1 MNSTV
6 TERSG
11 REREAKI
18 GRLVDAN
25 FIGIFIARLDG
36 DCPIIEANDAFLRM
50 LGYDRDDLAAGMT
63 MAKLRPPEKV
73 ERTREAFNEMCATGR
88 LEPFEKEYLRK
99 DGSRLPVMVGAV
111 LFAEDK
117 TEGIGF
123 VLDLTERKRVE
134 NELRQSEARF
144 EEAQR
149 IAHVGWW
156 ERDFTTNHVSLS
168 NEVCRVFGVDPIELP
183 EWHKRWLNLIHP
195 EDRSR
200 AAEAAAAAVRGGP
213 PYDVEYRVVRLDGEV
228 RIVHSQGEVTWD
240 DSGRPLRQ
248 FGVLQDITEL
258 RHAEEEVRAS
268 EERFRTFVDHATDAF
283 FLLDD
288 QAIVLDVNRQACHSL
303 GYSREELIGMHPR
316 DFDAGLDEPSL
327 EQLRQRLNAGE
338 TLTFETRHRRKDG
351 TDFPV
356 EIRGSHF
363 EKGGRRILCLARD
376 ITERKKAE
384 EELRASEAR
393 FRTFVDYA
401 TDAFFLL
408 DDHSTILDVNRQAC
422 EGLGYSRE
430 ELIGSHRSV
439 FDVGLDEPSIHRMRQ
454 RVAAG
459 ETITFETRHRRKE
472 GSSFPVEVRVGHLE
486 QGGLRFLCLVRDIT
500 ERKRAEE
507 ALRRSE
513 AYLVEAQRLTRTGS
527 WAWDPRRDIM
537 LHCSEE
543 IYRIYGVDPRD
554 GVPKLETLL
563 QRIHP
568 EDRDRIRESTLEGV
582 RKKIECLLDYRIVL
596 PDGTLKYIQSIRC
609 PILDLDGNVVE
620 VVATSIDVT
629 ERKHAEV
636 ALRNKEAEL
645 AHANRLA
652 TMGQLTAQIV
662 HEVSQ
667 PIGGAAASAEAAL
680 LRLESST
687 PDIEGL
693 RRAIQRVI
701 SNTTRARDVIGR
713 VRDLIKKAA
722 PRKDAFDIN
731 EAIREVVALTS
742 GEAAK
747 NSVKLQTRLEAN
759 VPLVEGDRV
768 QVQQVVLNLVV
779 NAIEAMSEVGEGP
792 RELCIISEK
801 SDTDAVLVAVQD
813 SGPGFGPEDCD
824 SLFEA
829 FYTTKPSGLGLGLS
843 ICRTI
848 IEAHGGRLNAVAN
861 VPRGATFQFTLPTRH
876 DPARGA

>member
-6 TERSG
+6 TGRSG
-11 REREAKI
+11 REHEAKI
-18 GRLVDAN
+18 GQLVDAN
-25 FIGIFIARLDG
+25 IIGIFIARLDG

-50 LGYDRDDLAAGMT
+50 LGYNRDDLAAGMT
-63 MAKLRPPEKV
+63 MVQLRPPETV
-73 ERTREAFNEMCATGR
+73 ERTREAFVEMRTTGR
-88 LEPFEKEYLRK
+88 LEPFEKDYLRK
-99 DGSRLPVMVGAV
+99 DGSRLPVMVGAALV
-111 LFAEDK
+111 AEDK

-123 VLDLTERKRVE
+123 LLDLTERKRVE
-134 NELRQSEARF
+134 NELRRSEAKL

-168 NEVCRVFGVDPIELP
+168 DEVCRVFGVDPIELP
-183 EWHKRWLNLIHP
+183 EWHNRWLNLIHP
-195 EDRSR
+195 EDRSGV
-200 AAEAAAAAVRGGP
+200 AEAAAAAVRGGP
-213 PYDVEYRVVRLDGEV
+213 RYNVEYRVVRPDGEV

-268 EERFRTFVDHATDAF
+268 EERLRTFVDHATDAF

-288 QAIVLDVNRQACHSL
+288 QATVLDVNRQACHSL
-303 GYSREELIGMHPR
+303 GHSREELIGMHPR

-327 EQLRQRLNAGE
+327 EQVRQRLNAGE

-422 EGLGYSRE
+422 EGLGYNRE

-439 FDVGLDEPSIHRMRQ
+439 FDIGLDEPSIQRTRQ

-459 ETITFETRHRRKE
+459 ETLAFETRHKRKD
-472 GSSFPVEVRVGHLE
+472 GTSFPVEVRVGHLK

-513 AYLVEAQRLTRTGS
+513 AYLAEAQRLTHTGS
-527 WAWDPRRDIM
+527 WAWDPQRDKI

-543 IYRIYGVDPRD
+543 IYRIYGVDARD
-554 GVPKLETLL
+554 GVPKYETLL

-582 RKKIECLLDYRIVL
+582 RQKIECLLDYRIML
-596 PDGTLKYIQSIRC
+596 PDGTLKYTPTPRESEDPPCQTARSGFYRT
-609 PILDLDGNVVE
+609 DDT
-620 VVATSIDVT
+620 A
-629 ERKHAEV
+629 
-636 ALRNKEAEL
+636 
-645 AHANRLA
+645 RL
-652 TMGQLTAQIV
+652 
-662 HEVSQ
+662 
-667 PIGGAAASAEAAL
+667 
-680 LRLESST
+680 
-687 PDIEGL
+687 
-693 RRAIQRVI
+693 
-701 SNTTRARDVIGR
+701 
-713 VRDLIKKAA
+713 
-722 PRKDAFDIN
+722 
-731 EAIREVVALTS
+731 S
-742 GEAAK
+742 GHRIAAK
-747 NSVKLQTRLEAN
+747 
-759 VPLVEGDRV
+759 PDRV
-768 QVQQVVLNLVV
+768 
-779 NAIEAMSEVGEGP
+779 G
-792 RELCIISEK
+792 
-801 SDTDAVLVAVQD
+801 
-813 SGPGFGPEDCD
+813 
-824 SLFEA
+824 
-829 FYTTKPSGLGLGLS
+829 
-843 ICRTI
+843 
-848 IEAHGGRLNAVAN
+848 
-861 VPRGATFQFTLPTRH
+861 
-876 DPARGA
+876 